1 MKKILFIIFILSIVV
16 LIGLKVNY
24 KSNYDISIGDNNSY
38 YNYMYNDTRIEDII
52 SDIEDNIRIKDKNIQ
67 NILVTSN
74 NIYINLNNLY
84 INNKS
89 IYYVD
94 KLLSN
99 IRKYSKENIIIILRK
114 EDTIIDKTLN
124 DMIFKLRNKYDI
136 IIKR

>member
-1 MKKILFIIFILSIVV
+1 MKKILFIMFILSIVV

-38 YNYMYNDTRIEDII
+38 YNYIYYDTRIEDII
-52 SDIEDNIRIKDKNIQ
+52 NDIDNNICIKNKHIQ

-74 NIYINLNNLY
+74 NIYINLNDLY

-89 IYYVD
+89 IYYID
-94 KLLSN
+94 LLLSK
-99 IRKYSKENIIIILRK
+99 IRSYSKETIIVILRK
-114 EDTIIDKTLN
+114 EENIMDRTLN
-124 DMIFKLRNKYDI
+124 SMIFKLQDKYDI

>member
-1 MKKILFIIFILSIVV
+1 MFIFVVIV

-38 YNYMYNDTRIEDII
+38 YSYIYYDTRIEDII
-52 SDIEDNIRIKDKNIQ
+52 NDIDNNICIKNKHIQ

-74 NIYINLNNLY
+74 NIYINLNDLY

-89 IYYVD
+89 IYYID
-94 KLLSN
+94 LLLSK
-99 IRKYSKENIIIILRK
+99 IRSYSKENIIVILRK
-114 EDTIIDKTLN
+114 EENIIDRTLN
-124 DMIFKLRNKYDI
+124 SMIFKLQDKYDI